1 MSQSPADAWR
11 GIAAEDAED
20 VSPGLSSF
28 LRQRSRRLLR
38 DLLGP
43 HRVQVFGILVLIVLA
58 NLAILAGPWLVGRGV
73 DQIPQ
78 LTRNHDITSLAVI
91 VGAFAVAVA
100 VQAVTTRAY
109 ISGIGRLGGKVVLD
123 LRCRLFAH
131 FQRLPVAF
139 HEKYTSGRVISRQ
152 VSDIDSISDLFA
164 DGLDSLVSALFTML
178 LVGTGMLL
186 LDWQLALV
194 IFTGFIPL
202 LWLSAWFRRE
212 SALSYRRTRETIA
225 QVIVHFVETFGG
237 IRAVQAF
244 RREPRNEEIFD
255 EFNQAYA
262 DASLRAARLLAIFF
276 PGVTLV
282 GNLAIGAVLLYGGL
296 RVIDHQMQLGVLVT
310 FLLYL
315 QRFFDPLVDLS
326 QFYSNFQSAGA
337 ALEKISGVLE
347 EPPSVPEPADPVT
360 LPAPGAADGG
370 ARGSGGR
377 GSGGRDGGARGS
389 GGRGSGG
396 RDGSA
401 RDGGPRDGG
410 PRDGRTRDGGPRDG
424 GTARGG
430 TARGGTARGAAVA
443 RSAAVGRTAALE
455 SVRFAYREKVVLP
468 HMDLRIPAGQT
479 VAIVGATGAGKT
491 TVARLLARMYDPNE
505 GRVTLDDVDLR
516 QLSDQALRHEVI
528 LITQENYLFGGS
540 IADNIAL
547 GKPGASRAEI
557 VAAAEAI
564 GADTFISGL
573 PARYDELVGKRGGR
587 LSAGQRQLISF
598 ARAFL
603 AAPALL
609 ILDEATSLLD
619 IPSERLVQNALHTVL
634 TGRTAVIIAH
644 RLSTV
649 AIADRVL
656 VMADG
661 QIIEDGSPGELLETE
676 GEYSALHAD
685 WQASLA

>member
-1 MSQSPADAWR
+1 VSQSSTDAWR
-11 GIAAEDAED
+11 GIAAEDAEQ
-20 VSPGLSSF
+20 VTASLSSF
-28 LRQRSRRLLR
+28 LRRRSRRLLL
-38 DLLGP
+38 DLLRP
-43 HRVQVFGILVLIVLA
+43 HRVQALAILVLIVVA
-58 NLAILAGPWLVGRGV
+58 NLAILAGPYLVGEGV
-73 DQIPQ
+73 DRIPA
-78 LTRNHDITSLAVI
+78 LTHNHDVRPLALLV
-91 VGAFAVAVA
+91 ALFAVAFI

-109 ISGIGRLGGKVVLD
+109 IGDIGRLGASVVLE
-123 LRCRLFAH
+123 LRRRLFEH

-139 HEKYTSGRVISRQ
+139 HEHYTSGRVISRQ
-152 VSDIDSISDLFA
+152 VSDIDSISDLFE
-164 DGLDSLVSALFTML
+164 DGLDTLVSAVFTML
-178 LVGTGMLL
+178 LVGAGMLI
-186 LDWQLALV
+186 LDWELALV
-194 IFTGFIPL
+194 IMAGFLPL

-212 SALSYRRTRETIA
+212 SAISYRRTRETIA

-244 RREPRNEEIFD
+244 RREDRNQEIFT
-255 EFNQAYA
+255 EFNQGYA
-262 DASLRAARLLAIFF
+262 DASLRASRLLAIYF
-276 PGVTLV
+276 PGVSLV

-347 EPPSVPEPADPVT
+347 EAPSVPEPEHPVA
-360 LPAPGAADGG
+360 LPAVAGAGQ
-370 ARGSGGR
+370 
-377 GSGGRDGGARGS
+377 
-389 GGRGSGG
+389 
-396 RDGSA
+396 
-401 RDGGPRDGG
+401 
-410 PRDGRTRDGGPRDG
+410 T
-424 GTARGG
+424 
-430 TARGGTARGAAVA
+430 
-443 RSAAVGRTAALE
+443 GRTAVFD
-455 SVRFAYREKVVLP
+455 SVRFGYRNAVVLP
-468 HMDLRIPAGQT
+468 DLDLTIPAGQT
-479 VAIVGATGAGKT
+479 LAIVGATGAGKT
-491 TVARLLARMYDPNE
+491 TIARLLARLYDPDE
-505 GRVTLDDVDLR
+505 GRILLDGVDLR
-516 QLSDQALRHEVI
+516 QLSERTLRREVI
-528 LITQENYLFGGS
+528 LITQENFLFDGS

-547 GKPGASRAEI
+547 GKPDASRAEI
-557 VAAAEAI
+557 VAAARAI
-564 GADTFISGL
+564 GADPFIAAL
-573 PARYDELVGKRGGR
+573 PAGYDELVGKRGGR

-619 IPSERLVQNALHTVL
+619 IPSERLVQDALHTVL

-656 VMADG
+656 VLSRG
-661 QIIEDGSPGELLETE
+661 VIIEDGTPGELLATE